1 MKTVITL
8 QKLTHQGDQQIALDF
23 SFNEAVK
30 DYAKRFPGVKW
41 TQTHKCFYVA
51 YSPKNLHELFNYL
64 QTGGYFVDYSAFKG
78 NTRPKAEV
86 SKIEKPE
93 GKQLYRD
100 LSPELKQ
107 LLKDFSN
114 YLRGKRLSQST
125 VSGYGHFILRFLAQA
140 NPKDPKQWNLRSIEF
155 FMEQVMAKEAYSI
168 SSHRLCV
175 SALKHFTV
183 FCRINGFDASSFE
196 RPKKSRLLPTV
207 LSKEEVID
215 LIQVTK
221 NLKHR
226 TVLGLLYSGG
236 LRIGELLRLQPKD
249 LDIDRSQI
257 HIKKSKGRKDRTV
270 MMSEVIKPLLHNYI
284 LSYKPKTHF
293 VEGHNGAQ
301 YSASSVRQ
309 FLRKAC
315 KEAGISKDVTPH
327 TLRHSYATHML
338 ENGVDVRYIQELL
351 GHSKPETT
359 MIYTHVAQKTLMQI
373 RNPLDVAVEAITKN
387 AKNDQKVL
395 LSRNIKG

>member
-8 QKLTHQGDQQIALDF
+8 QKLDHQGELQIKLEFAY
-23 SFNEAVK
+23 NVAVK
-30 DYAKRFPGVKW
+30 EFVKRFLGVKW
-41 TQTHKCFYVA
+41 SQTHTCFYVP
-51 YSPKNLHELFNYL
+51 YSAKTLHDLFSYL
-64 QTGGYFVDYSAFKG
+64 QTGGYYVDYSAFK
-78 NTRPKAEV
+78 AV
-86 SKIEKPE
+86 SKPKMATPKIERPD
-93 GKQLYRD
+93 GKQLYRE

-107 LLKDFSN
+107 LLKDFTT
-114 YLRGKRLSQST
+114 YLHGKRMSQST
-125 VSGYGHFILRFLAQA
+125 VSSYGHFILRFLAQV
-140 NPKDPKQWNLRSIEF
+140 NPKNPNLWNLRTIQQ

-175 SALKHFTV
+175 SALKHFTT
-183 FCRINGFDASSFE
+183 FCRIDGFDASSFE
-196 RPKKSRLLPTV
+196 RPKKSKLLPTV

-215 LIQVTK
+215 LIQATK

-226 TVLGLLYSGG
+226 AIIGLLYSGG
-236 LRIGELLRLQPKD
+236 LRIGELLQLQPKD

-257 HIKKSKGRKDRTV
+257 HIKNSKGRKDRTV

-284 LSYKPKTHF
+284 LSYKPKTFF
-293 VEGHNGAQ
+293 VEGQNGVQ

-309 FLRKAC
+309 FLKKAC
-315 KEAGISKDVTPH
+315 KEAGIRKDVTPH

-338 ENGVDVRYIQELL
+338 ENGVDLRYIQELL

-359 MIYTHVAQKTLMQI
+359 MIYTHVAQKDLMQI

-387 AKNDQKVL
+387 ANTEQKVL

>member
-8 QKLTHQGDQQIALDF
+8 QKLDHQGELQIKLEFAY
-23 SFNEAVK
+23 NVAVK
-30 DYAKRFPGVKW
+30 EFVKRFLGVKW
-41 TQTHKCFYVA
+41 SQTHTCFYVP
-51 YSPKNLHELFNYL
+51 YSAKTLHDLFSYL
-64 QTGGYFVDYSAFKG
+64 QTGGYYVDYSAFK
-78 NTRPKAEV
+78 AV
-86 SKIEKPE
+86 SKPKMATPKIERPD
-93 GKQLYRD
+93 GKQLYRE

-107 LLKDFSN
+107 LLKDFTT
-114 YLRGKRLSQST
+114 YLHGKRMSQST
-125 VSGYGHFILRFLAQA
+125 VSSYGHFILRFLAQV
-140 NPKDPKQWNLRSIEF
+140 NPKNPNLWNLRTIQQ

-175 SALKHFTV
+175 SALKHFTA
-183 FCRINGFDASSFE
+183 FCRIDGFDASSFE
-196 RPKKSRLLPTV
+196 RPKKSKLLPTV

-215 LIQVTK
+215 LIQATK

-226 TVLGLLYSGG
+226 AIIGLLYSGG
-236 LRIGELLRLQPKD
+236 LRIGELLQLQPKD

-257 HIKKSKGRKDRTV
+257 HIKNSKGRKDRTV

-284 LSYKPKTHF
+284 LSYKPKTFF
-293 VEGHNGAQ
+293 VEGQNGVQ

-309 FLRKAC
+309 FLKKAC
-315 KEAGISKDVTPH
+315 KEAGIRKDVTPH

-338 ENGVDVRYIQELL
+338 ENGVDLRYIQELL

-359 MIYTHVAQKTLMQI
+359 MIYTHVAQKDLMQI

-387 AKNDQKVL
+387 ANTEQKVL

>member
-8 QKLTHQGDQQIALDF
+8 QKLSHQGAAQIALDF
-23 SFNEAVK
+23 TYNEAVK
-30 DYAKRFPGVKW
+30 DYVKRFPGVKW

-51 YSPKNLHELFNYL
+51 NSTETLHGLFNYL
-64 QTGGYFVDYSAFKG
+64 QSGGYFVDYSAFKG
-78 NTRPKAEV
+78 KTTPKAEQ
-86 SKIEKPE
+86 KKLIKPD
-93 GKQLYRD
+93 GKLFYRD
-100 LSPELKQ
+100 LNPELKQ
-107 LLKDFSN
+107 LLKDFAN

-125 VSGYGHFILRFLAQA
+125 VSSYGHFILRFLAQV
-140 NPKDPKQWNLRSIEF
+140 NPKAPKQWNLRTIET

-175 SALKHFTV
+175 SALKHFTA
-183 FCRINGFDASSFE
+183 FCRIDGFDASSFE

-215 LIQVTK
+215 LIQTAK

-226 TVLGLLYSGG
+226 AILGLLYSGG

-257 HIKKSKGRKDRTV
+257 HIKNSKGRKDRTV
-270 MMSEVIKPLLHNYI
+270 MMSEVIKPLLLNYI
-284 LSYKPKTHF
+284 HTYKPKTYF
-293 VEGHNGAQ
+293 VEGQGGEQ

-309 FLRKAC
+309 FLRKTC
-315 KEAGISKDVTPH
+315 KEAGIRKNVTPH

-359 MIYTHVAQKTLMQI
+359 MIYTHVAQKHLMQI